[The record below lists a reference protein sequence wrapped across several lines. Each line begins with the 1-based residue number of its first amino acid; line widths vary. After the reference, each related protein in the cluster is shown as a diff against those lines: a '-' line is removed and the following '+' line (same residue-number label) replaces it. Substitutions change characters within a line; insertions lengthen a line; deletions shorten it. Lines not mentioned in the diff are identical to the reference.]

1 MQYDDITG
9 IYLCLDERY
18 INISIE
24 LIFQLKYQM
33 NNNCNEKDIH
43 TLEYLNNK
51 GKLEQKGRSKLGIIK
66 QIKEEFAIY
75 RKPGKL
81 LQVK

>member
-1 MQYDDITG
+1 
-9 IYLCLDERY
+9 
-18 INISIE
+18 
-24 LIFQLKYQM
+24 M
-33 NNNCNEKDIH
+33 NTNCNEKDIH